1 MDAAT
6 RYKDKGNK
14 LFKSNKYKEAIA
26 SYTASIDAHPTCLAY
41 ANRALAR
48 LTLKQY
54 TLAMPDC
61 TSALSIDPTYVK
73 ALLRRGTAH
82 KELRNYH
89 QAALDF
95 DLAVRLEPENVGAAE
110 ERMRCLQ
117 HINIGDDDVWEVLNV
132 NNTSSKVEIE
142 QEHTKEKKYDTQ
154 TAPLSS
160 PLPLPPPPPSPS
172 SSPAPTTTTA
182 KLPLK
187 PPNTG
192 IEFET
197 KWRSFSRHGG
207 FDTTNQH
214 ISYLSLIEP
223 PQRLGALLK
232 QTLSPPLLYD
242 IIKALLS
249 GILVVDS
256 DIKRQVQQLSVLT
269 EVPRFGL
276 NMMSLPSGQKKEL
289 MEMWGKVER
298 CVESRGDGLE
308 EEIRALKLKY
318 M

>member
-1 MDAAT
+1 MDEAT
-6 RYKDKGNK
+6 RYKDEGNK

-26 SYTASIDAHPTCLAY
+26 SYTASIDAHPTYLAY

-54 TLAMPDC
+54 TLAIPDC
-61 TSALSIDPTYVK
+61 TSALTIDPTYVK

-82 KELRNYH
+82 KELQNYH

-95 DLAVRLEPENVGAAE
+95 DMAVRLEPENAGAAE
-110 ERMRCLQ
+110 ERMTCLQ
-117 HINIGDDDVWEVLNV
+117 HISIGDDDGWEVLNV
-132 NNTSSKVEIE
+132 NNNTSSKVEIE
-142 QEHTKEKKYDTQ
+142 QGHTKEKNYDTQ

-160 PLPLPPPPPSPS
+160 PLPPPLPFPS
-172 SSPAPTTTTA
+172 SSTTTTTTTA

-187 PPNTG
+187 PPNNV

-207 FDTTNQH
+207 FDTINQH

-232 QTLSPPLLYD
+232 QTLAPPLLYD

-249 GILVVDS
+249 GMLMVDS
-256 DIKRQVQQLSVLT
+256 DIKRQMEQLSVLT

-289 MEMWGKVER
+289 MELWEKVER
-298 CVESRGDGLE
+298 CAESRGGGLE
-308 EEIRALKLKY
+308 EEITALKLKY